1 MDVRKK
7 VYIETSVISNL
18 TARPTYNLVDMA
30 RQVATQTWWSLVRP
44 KFDLYA
50 SMLVLDEAA
59 RGDETA
65 AQKRVGIL
73 NAMTLIPVTRE
84 MESLAERLLAT
95 TAVPRTSYEDAVHIT
110 AATVSGMD
118 YLLTWNCRHIAN
130 AVTMPKIYKAC
141 VEADYRCPVI
151 CTPDQLGEEN
161 DDE

>member
-30 RQVATQTWWSLVRP
+30 RQVSTQTWWSLMRP
-44 KFDLYA
+44 KFALYA

-65 AQKRVGIL
+65 AQKRVEVL
-73 NAMTLIPVTRE
+73 DALTLLPVTRE
-84 MESLAERLLAT
+84 MECLAERLLAA
-95 TAVPRTSYEDAVHIT
+95 TAVPRTSYEDAVHIA

-118 YLLTWNCRHIAN
+118 YLLTWNCKHIAN
-130 AVTMPKIYKAC
+130 AITMPRIYKVC
-141 VEADYRCPVI
+141 MEAGYSCPVI

-161 DDE
+161 GDE